1 MLKWFLVKKKKNWKC
16 LPSKRTEVVLNCYVR
31 LFTVGSLSK
40 GGGGDGRKQ
49 QQQSKKFE
57 LLWLR
62 GQLLCFQIGFLLQKW
77 NSQPAQHPVPV
88 EKWVCQFEKKK
99 KVLEPRLD
107 EVLNRARF
115 PCSPVCSARIELYM
129 TQMMDRS
136 TFSHVHTG
144 RKRICWSLAVLGFV
158 FWLGCALISEMWSPH
173 HSEAVIQG
181 WQFECLAASSH
192 WERLWRCCFCLVT
205 LPTQRLLT
213 PMY

>member
-99 KVLEPRLD
+99 EGTGTQTRRGIEPRQISLQ
-107 EVLNRARF
+107 
-115 PCSPVCSARIELYM
+115 PCL
-129 TQMMDRS
+129 
-136 TFSHVHTG
+136 
-144 RKRICWSLAVLGFV
+144 L
-158 FWLGCALISEMWSPH
+158 
-173 HSEAVIQG
+173 
-181 WQFECLAASSH
+181 SSH
-192 WERLWRCCFCLVT
+192 WTIYDPDDGQKHIQSCARWKKADLLVPGSVGVCLLIGLCPDQWNVKPSPFRGRNSG
-205 LPTQRLLT
+205 LAVWVSGCL
-213 PMY
+213 

>member
-1 MLKWFLVKKKKNWKC
+1 MFPDRILAAEME
-16 LPSKRTEVVLNCYVR
+16 LPASTASCPGREM
-31 LFTVGSLSK
+31 SLSVW
-40 GGGGDGRKQ
+40 
-49 QQQSKKFE
+49 KK
-57 LLWLR
+57 
-62 GQLLCFQIGFLLQKW
+62 
-77 NSQPAQHPVPV
+77 
-88 EKWVCQFEKKK
+88 KKK

-173 HSEAVIQG
+173 HSEAVIQD

-192 WERLWRCCFCLVT
+192 WERLWRYCFCLVT